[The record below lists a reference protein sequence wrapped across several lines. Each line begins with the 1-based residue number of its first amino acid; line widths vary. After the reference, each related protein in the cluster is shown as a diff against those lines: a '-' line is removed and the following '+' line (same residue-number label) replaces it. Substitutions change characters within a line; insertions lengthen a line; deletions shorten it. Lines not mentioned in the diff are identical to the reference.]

1 MLSSIL
7 IKSIKLIL
15 LWKQNDIVQSKFLK
29 EIKEQTDDE
38 LSVYVK

>member
-15 LWKQNDIVQSKFLK
+15 LWKQKDIVQSKFIK
-29 EIKEQTDDE
+29 EIKEQMDDE